1 MRMIC
6 MYACQIKMPGNGS
19 NEDYNAMGL
28 NMQQLKERR
37 EAEKKGGERVKK
49 TAVKGTE
56 PKTRKGLISH

>member
-6 MYACQIKMPGNGS
+6 MYACQRKMPGNGS

-37 EAEKKGGERVKK
+37 EADNKKGDE
-49 TAVKGTE
+49 
-56 PKTRKGLISH
+56 

>member
-6 MYACQIKMPGNGS
+6 MYACQIKMPGNRS

-37 EAEKKGGERVKK
+37 EAEKQGGTSKKDNSERNRAKDK
-49 TAVKGTE
+49 
-56 PKTRKGLISH
+56 KGLISH